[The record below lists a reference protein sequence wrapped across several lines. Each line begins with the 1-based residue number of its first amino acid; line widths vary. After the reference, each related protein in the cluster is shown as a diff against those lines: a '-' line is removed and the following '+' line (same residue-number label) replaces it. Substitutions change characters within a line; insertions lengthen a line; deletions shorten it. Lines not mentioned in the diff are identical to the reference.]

1 MHGHKK
7 KKRKTRLKL
16 RVATTTGYD
25 KAWVL
30 IGRHV
35 NIGTDHVNGPY
46 STFDILPAQSDMVV
60 LCVSSERA
68 NQ

>member
-7 KKRKTRLKL
+7 KKKKTRLKL

>member
-7 KKRKTRLKL
+7 KNKPRLKL

>member
-7 KKRKTRLKL
+7 KNKPRLKL

-30 IGRHV
+30 IGRNV
-35 NIGTDHVNGPY
+35 NIGTNHVNSPY

-60 LCVSSERA
+60 LCVSSEWA

>member
-1 MHGHKK
+1 MATKK
-7 KKRKTRLKL
+7 KKKKTRLKL